1 MEITVSV
8 ALPRDSVSVPVIRSL
23 TSQALRI
30 LEVDEDCIADI
41 ETALSE
47 ACTNVL
53 LHAAAGE
60 EYSVSTTIDGRQCI
74 IEVVDSGH
82 GFDPSTIP
90 DPGSEPQADHGRGLL
105 LMRQLVDA
113 VTFDV
118 GENVGTV
125 VRMEKQ
131 LYWRDDDAVG
141 KRLDQDRDD
150 RPAIA
155 RPSHG

>member
-30 LEVDEDCIADI
+30 LEVDDSCIADI

-53 LHAAAGE
+53 LHAAAGD
-60 EYSVSTTIDGRQCI
+60 EYSVSTTIDGRQCV

-82 GFDPSTIP
+82 GFDPSALE
-90 DPGSEPQADHGRGLL
+90 DPLSEPQADHGRGLL
-105 LMRQLVDA
+105 LMKQLVDT
-113 VTFDV
+113 VTFDA
-118 GENVGTV
+118 GERAGTV
-125 VRMEKQ
+125 VRMEKK
-131 LYWRDDDAVG
+131 LYWRHEDAVG
-141 KRLDQDRDD
+141 RRLEQDPED
-150 RPAIA
+150 RPATA
-155 RPSHG
+155 RPAHG